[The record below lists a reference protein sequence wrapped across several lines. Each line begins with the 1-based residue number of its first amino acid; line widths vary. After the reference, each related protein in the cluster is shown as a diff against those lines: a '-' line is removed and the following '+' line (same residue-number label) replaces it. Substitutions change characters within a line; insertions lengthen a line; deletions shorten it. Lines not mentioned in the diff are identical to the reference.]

1 MTTLQLNAD
10 LQRHISLIANNRQM
24 MEKVIT
30 FIDSLLHQHADQKV
44 TSTEPLVKQQTMDFI
59 KSLSVHGGRPVPDE
73 EDGMDA
79 LVSEKY
85 AL

>member
-1 MTTLQLNAD
+1 MTTLQLSTD
-10 LQRHISLIANNRQM
+10 LQRHIGLIANNKQM

-30 FIDSLLHQHADQKV
+30 FIDNLLHQQAGQQV
-44 TSTEPLVKQQTMDFI
+44 ASTEPLVKPQTMDFI
-59 KSLSVHGGRPVPDE
+59 KSLSVHGGRPVPDD